1 MLIKREGD
9 KIVIVLVYVD
19 DLLLTGYD
27 HSMIQHTKVILHTT
41 FKIKYLGELR
51 YFFGIEFTK
60 NEDGILMHQR
70 KYALELIA
78 EMGFAGAKPVTT
90 PMKQNQ
96 KLTTIEFDQH
106 TPSAYKDLLLGDP
119 TSYQKLIGRLLY
131 LTTTRYDIA
140 FVVQSLS
147 QFMHSPQK
155 SHMEVAL
162 RLVRYVK
169 HAPGLGILM
178 SATGDDLLK
187 IIMMLIRQPVLI
199 VGDTLLVTWCTMAIF
214 LFHGS

>member
-90 PMKQNQ
+90 PIKQN
-96 KLTTIEFDQH
+96 
-106 TPSAYKDLLLGDP
+106 
-119 TSYQKLIGRLLY
+119 
-131 LTTTRYDIA
+131 
-140 FVVQSLS
+140 
-147 QFMHSPQK
+147 
-155 SHMEVAL
+155 
-162 RLVRYVK
+162 
-169 HAPGLGILM
+169 
-178 SATGDDLLK
+178 
-187 IIMMLIRQPVLI
+187 
-199 VGDTLLVTWCTMAIF
+199 
-214 LFHGS
+214 